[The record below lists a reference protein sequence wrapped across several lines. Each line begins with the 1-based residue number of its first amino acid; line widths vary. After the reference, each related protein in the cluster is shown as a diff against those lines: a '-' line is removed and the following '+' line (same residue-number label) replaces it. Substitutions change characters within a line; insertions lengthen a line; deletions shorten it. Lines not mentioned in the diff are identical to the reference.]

1 MQGEEAI
8 DFLDR
13 SLRFTQ
19 QVHSVVKEG
28 LGEGI
33 ADLRELTGRADERL
47 GPYPEFAHEL
57 AAGVRAHVAV
67 L

>member
-1 MQGEEAI
+1 M
-8 DFLDR
+8 
-13 SLRFTQ
+13 
-19 QVHSVVKEG
+19 VKEG
-28 LGEGI
+28 LGERI
-33 ADLRELTGRADERL
+33 PDLRELTRRADERL